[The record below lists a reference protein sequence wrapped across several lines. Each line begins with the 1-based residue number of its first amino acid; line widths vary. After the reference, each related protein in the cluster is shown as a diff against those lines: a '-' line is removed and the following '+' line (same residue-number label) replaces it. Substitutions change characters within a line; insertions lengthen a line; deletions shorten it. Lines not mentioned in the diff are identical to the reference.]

1 MKKTNPLKIVE
12 IENYANNLRRE
23 LSISL
28 DSPFPILEVIEQFHY
43 NGLLSI
49 QYLEDNDPI
58 FEKNTP
64 AKYNPADNFIYVK
77 ESVLEEL
84 ENHEYRANFTLAHE
98 LFHYFQCQV
107 LGFTFEEVDDCPSY
121 VNPEWQA
128 DEFAGQ
134 LLIPTKFIVGACDTK
149 MLAEKFN
156 VTELCVT
163 TRKLYY
169 KRRLKKRKNPIEFKL
184 AQRY

>member
-23 LSISL
+23 LDIPSN
-28 DSPFPILEVIEQFHY
+28 SPFPVLDIIEKFHDD
-43 NGLLSI
+43 GLLTI
-49 QYLEDNDPI
+49 QYLEDDHFI
-58 FEKNTP
+58 FEDDTP
-64 AKYNPADNFIYVK
+64 AKYNPSENFIYVK

-107 LGFTFEEVDDCPSY
+107 LGFEFEEVEYCPNY
-121 VNPEWQA
+121 VDPEWQA
-128 DEFAGQ
+128 DEFAAQ
-134 LLIPTKFIVGACDTK
+134 LLVPTKYIVGDCDTR
-149 MLAEKFN
+149 LIAEVFN
-156 VTELCVT
+156 VSESCVV

-169 KRRLKKRKNPIEFKL
+169 QRRLNRKKAKL
-184 AQRY
+184 SK

>member
-23 LSISL
+23 LDIPSN
-28 DSPFPILEVIEQFHY
+28 SPFPVLEIIEKFHDD
-43 NGLLSI
+43 GLLTI
-49 QYLEDNDPI
+49 QYLKDDHSI
-58 FEKNTP
+58 FEENTP
-64 AKYNPADNFIYVK
+64 AKYNPAENFIYVK

-84 ENHEYRANFTLAHE
+84 ENREYRANFTLAHE

-107 LGFTFEEVDDCPSY
+107 LGFEFEEVEDCPKY
-121 VNPEWQA
+121 VDPEWQA

-134 LLIPTKFIVGACDTK
+134 LLVPTKFIVGDCDTK
-149 MLAEKFN
+149 LIAEVFN
-156 VTELCVT
+156 VSETCVV

-169 KRRLKKRKNPIEFKL
+169 ERRIKREKVKISK
-184 AQRY
+184 

>member
-12 IENYANNLRRE
+12 IEKFANNLRRE
-23 LSISL
+23 LGISSN
-28 DSPFPILEVIEQFHY
+28 SPFPVLEVIEKFHGD
-43 NGLLSI
+43 GLLTI
-49 QYLEDNDPI
+49 QYLEDDDPLL
-58 FEKNTP
+58 EEDTP
-64 AKYNPADNFIYVK
+64 AKYNSAENFIYVK

-107 LGFTFEEVDDCPSY
+107 LGFEFEEVENCYSFEE
-121 VNPEWQA
+121 PEWQA

-134 LLIPTKFIVGACDTK
+134 LLVPTKYIVGDCDTR
-149 MLAEKFN
+149 LIAEVFN
-156 VTELCVT
+156 VSESCVV

-169 KRRLKKRKNPIEFKL
+169 ERRLKRKKEKL
-184 AQRY
+184 SK

>member
-23 LSISL
+23 LDIPSN
-28 DSPFPILEVIEQFHY
+28 SPFPVLDIIEEFHDD
-43 NGLLSI
+43 GLLTI
-49 QYLEDNDPI
+49 QYLEDEHFI
-58 FEKNTP
+58 FEDDTP
-64 AKYNPADNFIYVK
+64 AKYNLADNFIYVK

-107 LGFTFEEVDDCPSY
+107 LGFEFEEVENCPSFED
-121 VNPEWQA
+121 PEWQA
-128 DEFAGQ
+128 DEFAAQ
-134 LLIPTKFIVGACDTK
+134 LLVSTKYIVGDCDTRL
-149 MLAEKFN
+149 LAEIFN
-156 VTELCVT
+156 VSESCVV

-169 KRRLKKRKNPIEFKL
+169 ERRLKRKKEKL
-184 AQRY
+184 SK

>member
-12 IENYANNLRRE
+12 IENFANNLRRE
-23 LSISL
+23 LDIPSN
-28 DSPFPILEVIEQFHY
+28 SPFPVLKVIEQFHDD
-43 NGLLSI
+43 GLLTI
-49 QYLEDNDPI
+49 QYLEDDHFI
-58 FEKNTP
+58 FEDDTP
-64 AKYNPADNFIYVK
+64 AKYNPSENFIYVK

-107 LGFTFEEVDDCPSY
+107 LGFEFKEVENCPKY
-121 VNPEWQA
+121 VDPEWQA

-134 LLIPTKFIVGACDTK
+134 LLVLTKYIVGDCDTR
-149 MLAEKFN
+149 LIAEVFN
-156 VTELCVT
+156 VSESCVV

-169 KRRLKKRKNPIEFKL
+169 QRRLNRKKTKL
-184 AQRY
+184 SK

>member
-23 LSISL
+23 LGISSN
-28 DSPFPILEVIEQFHY
+28 SPFPILKVIEKFH
-43 NGLLSI
+43 NDGLLTI
-49 QYLEDNDPI
+49 QYLEDEHRI
-58 FEKNTP
+58 FEDNTP
-64 AKYNPADNFIYVK
+64 AKYNPRENFIYVK
-77 ESVLEEL
+77 ESVLEKL

-107 LGFTFEEVDDCPSY
+107 LGFEFKDVECCPSY
-121 VNPEWQA
+121 ENPEWQA

-134 LLIPTKFIVGACDTK
+134 LLIPTKFVVGKCDTK
-149 MLAEKFN
+149 MIAEAFN
-156 VTELCVT
+156 VSESCVV

-169 KRRLKKRKNPIEFKL
+169 ERRLKRNKEKL
-184 AQRY
+184 SE

>member
-23 LSISL
+23 LGIAPN
-28 DSPFPILEVIEQFHY
+28 SPFPVLEVIEKFHF
-43 NGLLSI
+43 NGLLTI
-49 QYLEDNDPI
+49 QYLEDDNSI
-58 FEKNTP
+58 FEEDTP
-64 AKYNPADNFIYVK
+64 AKYNPAENFIYVK

-107 LGFTFEEVDDCPSY
+107 LGFEFEEVDNCPSY
-121 VNPEWQA
+121 SDPEWQA

-134 LLIPTKFIVGACDTK
+134 LLIPTEYVETYDT
-149 MLAEKFN
+149 L
-156 VTELCVT
+156 ELSNMFKVSETCAA
-163 TRKLYY
+163 TRKVKYLN
-169 KRRLKKRKNPIEFKL
+169 RRK
-184 AQRY
+184 